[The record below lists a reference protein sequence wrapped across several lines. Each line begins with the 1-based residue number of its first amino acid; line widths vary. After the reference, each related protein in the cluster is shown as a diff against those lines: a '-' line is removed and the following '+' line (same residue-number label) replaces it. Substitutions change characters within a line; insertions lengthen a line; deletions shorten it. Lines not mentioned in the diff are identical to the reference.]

1 MRKHFK
7 RRADGITVRFTGAE
21 RTFLSGLPE
30 LLRNIDADPRDPGHA
45 RLHVD
50 TYPED
55 PAAQMDMDEFSSPQ
69 LAEARTGDRERFA
82 NSLDGLADRHILDWE
97 EAESWLIV
105 LGDARLALAARLG
118 ITEPGWEE
126 GSMDDPDRIALGFL
140 SYLQS
145 QLTDALMDTL

>member
-7 RRADGITVRFTGAE
+7 RRGNAIVARFTSSE
-21 RTFLSGLPE
+21 RTFLLGLPE
-30 LLRNIDADPRDPGHA
+30 LLRAVDAEPGDPAHA
-45 RLHVD
+45 RLHVAA
-50 TYPED
+50 YPD
-55 PAAQMDMDEFSSPQ
+55 DAGAQAEIDEFASPQ
-69 LAEARTGDRERFA
+69 LA
-82 NSLDGLADRHILDWE
+82 E

-126 GSMDDPDRIALGFL
+126 GDLDDPERLALGFL

-145 QLTDALMDTL
+145 QLTDALMEML

>member
-7 RRADGITVRFTGAE
+7 RRGDGIVARFTGPE
-21 RTFLSGLPE
+21 RAFLLDLPD
-30 LLRNIDADPRDPGHA
+30 LLRDVDAQPEDPAFA
-45 RLHVD
+45 RLHVP
-50 TYPED
+50 TYPD
-55 PAAQMDMDEFSSPQ
+55 DVAAQAEIDEFSSPQ
-69 LAEARTGDRERFA
+69 LAEARAGDRDRFTRSLER
-82 NSLDGLADRHILDWE
+82 LPDRPRLEWE

-126 GSMDDPDRIALGFL
+126 GSLDDPERLALGFL

-145 QLTDALMDTL
+145 QLTDALMETL